1 MSMASTDSGKPVRPA
16 TDGRDFE
23 PSYLRL
29 HRSGELG
36 KRALALWSM
45 MGPCRLCPR
54 ECGADRLKGQR
65 GFCGAPGTTLVVSS
79 YGAHFGEER
88 PLVGLNGSGTIF
100 LSHCSLRCVFCQNWE
115 ISIAGE
121 GMDVSVADLA
131 GLMLCLQ
138 DSGCHNINVVTP
150 SHYAAH
156 IIKALDLAAARGLA
170 LPLVWNTSGW
180 ERLEVLGLLD
190 GIVDIYMPDFKY
202 MDGEMAAK
210 YSSGARSYPEVTAA
224 AILEMQRQ
232 VGAARYGP
240 GGVMLRGLIIRHLVL
255 PGGVAGSAKVMEW
268 IAQNLPRDTYVNI
281 MAQYHPDHRAHEYPE
296 LSRKITAGEYAAVVD
311 EARRL
316 GLSNLDIQA
325 AWLL

>member
-1 MSMASTDSGKPVRPA
+1 MTSTDSGKPVFPA
-16 TDGRDFE
+16 NDGHDFE
-23 PSYLRL
+23 PSYLGL
-29 HRSGELG
+29 HRSGELR
-36 KRALALWSM
+36 KRAEALWSM

-54 ECGADRLKGQR
+54 ECGADRLQGQR

-121 GMDVSVADLA
+121 GMDMGIGDLA

-138 DSGCHNINVVTP
+138 DSGCHNINMVTP

-156 IIKALDLAAARGLA
+156 VIRALDIAADRGLS

-202 MDGEMAAK
+202 MDGDMAAK

-232 VGAARYGP
+232 VGPARYGP

-255 PGGVAGSAKVMEW
+255 PGGVAGSGEVMEW

-281 MAQYHPDHRAHEYPE
+281 RAQYHPDHRAHDHPV
-296 LSRKITAGEYAAVVD
+296 LSRKITAREYAAVVD
-311 EARRL
+311 VARSL
-316 GLSNLDIQA
+316 GLSNLDIQG